1 MFATLIG
8 TVPKKQLDT
17 LRKLADSAQWKVAP
31 GRGYQTAFIAAPEG
45 YKSAFFLKLPP
56 LAALH
61 AHVDAND
68 CKTEHIVIETNRDC
82 LNYWMEGD
90 REHSQHMEQ
99 GKRYAVNRGLLH
111 WAANDGDSDRIHL
124 LLES

>member
-1 MFATLIG
+1 MFASLIG

-17 LRKLADSAQWKVAP
+17 LRKLADSAQWKVIA
-31 GRGYQTAFIAAPEG
+31 GRGYQTAFISPPEG

-56 LAALH
+56 LAAIH

-68 CKTEHIVIETNRDC
+68 CKTEHIVIETNREC
-82 LNYWMEGD
+82 LNYCMEGD
-90 REHSQHMEQ
+90 KECSQHMDQ
-99 GKRYAVNRGLLH
+99 GKRYEVNRGLLH
-111 WAANDGDSDRIHL
+111 WAVNDGDSDRIHL